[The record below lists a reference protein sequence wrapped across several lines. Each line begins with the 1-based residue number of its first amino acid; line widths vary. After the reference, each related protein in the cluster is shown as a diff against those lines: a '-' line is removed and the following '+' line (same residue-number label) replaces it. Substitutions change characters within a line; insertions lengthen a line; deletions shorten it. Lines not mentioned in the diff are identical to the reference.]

1 MKTLKQRFDKT
12 TDLENMIWVD
22 DALECVGEWLKQKH
36 AKESN
41 KERMYLLQ
49 ELLGELEK

>member
-1 MKTLKQRFDKT
+1 MLNEKGFTHFPD
-12 TDLENMIWVD
+12 EID
-22 DALECVGEWLKQKH
+22 DDVIKIVGEWLKQKH